1 MKGSFPRI
9 FISLIS
15 LRQPC
20 VMDVIPSEV
29 EVEEERRGKLERMR
43 KTKREQERM
52 RKDEKTRNK
61 EK

>member
-29 EVEEERRGKLERMR
+29 EVEEERRGETR
-43 KTKREQERM
+43 KNEKDQART
-52 RKDEKTRNK
+52 RKNEKGGKDKKK